1 MKISCIGTGAMGTA
15 IMKAVCK
22 KYDCS
27 KIKVTDKNS
36 EMAKKFAQETKSIF
50 VPSNIEAIKDSD
62 FVFLAVKPQF
72 LKDVFDEINPY
83 ITKEQIFIS
92 MAAGVKLEKLKSLS
106 CENARF
112 IRMMPNVCAQVGQAM
127 IAVTKSTEVTDSE
140 FTTAQEI
147 LKSAGKVEPIPESLM
162 DCVTAV
168 SGSGPAFVF
177 MFIEALADAA
187 VRCGMP
193 RKQAYIYAAQTVK
206 GSASMVLET
215 EKHPAVL
222 KDSVCSPSGTTI
234 EGVAS
239 LEKNNF
245 RNGIIEAVT
254 SAFEKSVN
262 LGK

>member
-36 EMAKKFAQETKSIF
+36 EMAKQFAKETKSIF

-92 MAAGVKLEKLKSLS
+92 MAAGIKIEKLKSLS

-127 IAVTKSTEVTDSE
+127 IAVTKNQEITEEE

-147 LKSAGKVEPIPESLM
+147 LKSAGKVEAVPENLM

-234 EGVAS
+234 EGVAT

-254 SAFEKSVN
+254 SAFKKSVN